1 MLLSGYTAAGTD
13 AFRLLCFEAFKLRKP
28 VTDCQQNRMQTL
40 ENCLNSFLQSY
51 FFLKD
56 SADDGILFLFAQLC
70 NIVSSSLWNFEHLGF
85 ETVSYNFF
93 YFSGKIMISV
103 KVL

>member
-1 MLLSGYTAAGTD
+1 MLLSGYTTAGTD

-28 VTDCQQNRMQTL
+28 VTDCQQNRVQTL

-85 ETVSYNFF
+85 ENSLHIIFF
-93 YFSGKIMISV
+93 ISLA
-103 KVL
+103 KL